1 LEDTKS
7 KIILTDK
14 IKASKQYKHGND
26 KGISMIGGLLQKL
39 GLTPGQVALL
49 SKIFKISLGLCV
61 ALVLCTWFIRTAAI
75 KAKAKRAAE
84 GSSAVSEM
92 YGYFEK
98 KSRDLLPVDVEAHG
112 FIAEYY
118 LTSDQPQKAI
128 DHILRILPVQRTNRG
143 LMLKLATAYMQSG
156 DFRSALETF
165 TKLEEGDTGDDLSA
179 SVAARKGLTLFYM
192 GNAGAS
198 RACLDKC
205 VKDFPRS
212 AEALCYLGEVE
223 AAASEASGKAEE
235 YFKKSLSVDS
245 AFVESWYQ
253 YARFCMGRGDY
264 AQGRNFLLKILEIE
278 PLSAKTHARLGM
290 SYYYLDQPEMAK
302 KSYQTALALNPGD
315 YNTHYNL
322 GELFFTKYEDN
333 ASALEEF
340 KKALAG
346 NPRHAEANFRVGVIC
361 LGNGM
366 IKEAIGYLE
375 SARDASPK
383 NIRVLLQ
390 LGVAYEKM
398 EMKDEALG
406 IYRRVVDIDPMNRA
420 AAQKIKLLEVNE

>member
-1 LEDTKS
+1 V
-7 KIILTDK
+7 
-14 IKASKQYKHGND
+14 
-26 KGISMIGGLLQKL
+26 QK
-39 GLTPGQVALL
+39 
-49 SKIFKISLGLCV
+49 
-61 ALVLCTWFIRTAAI
+61 
-75 KAKAKRAAE
+75 
-84 GSSAVSEM
+84 
-92 YGYFEK
+92 
-98 KSRDLLPVDVEAHG
+98 
-112 FIAEYY
+112 
-118 LTSDQPQKAI
+118 
-128 DHILRILPVQRTNRG
+128 TNRG
-143 LMLKLATAYMQSG
+143 LLLKLATAYMQSG

-165 TKLEEGDTGDDLSA
+165 KKLEEADTVDDLSA
-179 SVAARKGLTLFYM
+179 SIAARKGLTLFYT
-192 GNAGAS
+192 GKADAS
-198 RACLDKC
+198 RECLDKC
-205 VKDFPRS
+205 VRDFPKS

-223 AAASEASGKAEE
+223 AAASASSGSAES
-235 YFKKSLSVDS
+235 YFRKSLSVDS
-245 AFVESWYQ
+245 TFIESWYQ

-264 AQGRNFLLKILEIE
+264 AQSRTFLLRILEME

-322 GELFFTKYEDN
+322 GELYFTKYEDN
-333 ASALEEF
+333 ASALDEF

-375 SARDASPK
+375 SAREASPK

-398 EMKDEALG
+398 EMKEEALG
-406 IYRRVVDIDPMNRA
+406 IYRLIVDIDPMNRA
-420 AAQKIKLLEVNE
+420 ASQKIKLMGAG

>member
-1 LEDTKS
+1 VNL
-7 KIILTDK
+7 KI
-14 IKASKQYKHGND
+14 NN
-26 KGISMIGGLLQKL
+26 LLQKS
-39 GLTPGQVALL
+39 GFTPGQVWLL
-49 SKIFKISLGLCV
+49 ARVFAISFGVCI
-61 ALVLCTWFIRTAAI
+61 ALVLCVWIVRTSQV

-84 GSSAVSEM
+84 GTSAVSEM
-92 YGYFEK
+92 YGFFEK
-98 KSRDLLPVDVEAHG
+98 KSRDLLTIDIEAHD
-112 FIAEYY
+112 FIAQYY
-118 LTSDQPQKAI
+118 LTNDQPQKAI
-128 DHILRILPVQRTNRG
+128 DHILRILPVQKTNRG

-165 TKLEEGDTGDDLSA
+165 RKLEEVDTVDDVSA
-179 SVAARKGLTLFYM
+179 SIAARKGLTLFYT

-198 RACLDKC
+198 KECLDKC
-205 VKDFPRS
+205 VKDFPKS

-223 AAASEASGKAEE
+223 AATSENSAKAES
-235 YFKKSLSVDS
+235 YFQKSLSVDS
-245 AFVESWYQ
+245 TFIESWYQ
-253 YARFCMGRGDY
+253 YARFRMGKGDY
-264 AQGRNFLLKILEIE
+264 AGSRAFLLKILEIE

-290 SYYYLDQPEMAK
+290 SYYYLDQPDMAK
-302 KSYQTALALNPGD
+302 KSYLTALALNPGD

-322 GELFFTKYEDN
+322 GELYFTKYDDN

-375 SARDASPK
+375 KAREASPK

-398 EMKDEALG
+398 EMKDEA
-406 IYRRVVDIDPMNRA
+406 IEMYRHILDIDPMNRA
-420 AAQKIKLLEVNE
+420 ASQKIKLMGAG